1 MGGAAGF
8 GGGMQR
14 GGFGGAVAALAAVV
28 VALALLLQR
37 QPARHVVQLGRV
49 GQVYE
54 DLQEEARCLTGH
66 VQG

>member
-1 MGGAAGF
+1 M
-8 GGGMQR
+8 
-14 GGFGGAVAALAAVV
+14 AALAAVV

-37 QPARHVVQLGRV
+37 HPARHVVQLGRV

-66 VQG
+66 GQD